1 MLRGL
6 QNARKSLTYKGIGE
20 YRAITLTTGVDTVAG
35 TAGNDTIN
43 ADETTLTALDIVNG
57 GEGFDVINLLDLTGG
72 STIPSSATISSVETI
87 IVRSAGDVGANNPLD
102 VSTAKITGLTNLN
115 VTQAESVYVKAGK
128 TTAVSVAGATG
139 NISIDG
145 SAAAS
150 VVAATADKTVDIVS
164 SGSVTVAQTKL
175 GTGEILIDGGTD
187 ITVNASGANYSGGS
201 GIVVGNTAGNSPAV
215 ASDLPSGAV
224 AITVA
229 TAATDGDAAI
239 ANPNIV
245 VEGGSSVTIVQSVTA
260 GADVAT
266 KSDTNY
272 SAQQGSVTVTGSAT
286 TTTVTV
292 NQSAES
298 AGATAVAAIAGVK
311 QVDTVVFGA
320 LQATESVNVGGLIFT
335 ASKALTAAE
344 VASAF
349 ANLAKGATQGSA
361 SASNGVYSG
370 VFGDYSTGAVTTAS
384 GVSSVQATA
393 ASAATGNTPI
403 EVTDDLIV
411 NNALENENP
420 WDATVIAATNKTAG
434 VTETT
439 ATVGKL
445 AVVSGAVNIDG
456 NITGTDVLATVSLDA
471 FGAQTTVASDAL
483 TTLTLANSAN
493 DITVTNAAATSL
505 ALNVNN
511 LTAGSSIDL
520 DNATSNQ
527 TYTTLNITATGKD
540 SDVTLTADAVT
551 ALTVAGDK
559 AVDLSD
565 AMLSALKT
573 VTVSGAAGLK
583 LNASGSTV
591 TAVTTA
597 DTSGNSTITIDA
609 DKATFAG
616 GSGKDAVTLSS
627 TTVDKAVALGG
638 GDDTLTLASGT
649 AAVVSTLSGD
659 EGTDTLAMDVVD
671 AETLSQNTLFE
682 GKVDGFEK
690 LSLGQ
695 AASGAAL
702 TVDLANLDN
711 IDYIVSENAVAL
723 SQGGPIWSIPV
734 SDLTSVGSNLNYEL
748 YYDNGNGM
756 SNYIAAVGVGQG
768 TWSQADLITALI
780 AEITSQRLSAA
791 ADVLSV
797 TDDGQGNILVEFN
810 PGITVSS
817 FGKYVY
823 VDGLFDFPQS
833 SFNFGSDMGSNTV
846 PAGELTLTHMANNGT
861 LELTDAGAGV
871 TVTMDDATGT
881 SDSFNIVTKVDA
893 ADLDFGT
900 VDVAG
905 VETLNITATDTT
917 PINTTTGAAT
927 ISKATLEIADAAVKA
942 VIVTGNA
949 NIDLTASGAALTSM
963 DASAATGKVTF
974 SSAVNSAVVK
984 GGSAAD
990 TLTATAN
997 SQKLNG
1003 GAGADVLVVT
1013 GNLTELTGGAGADT
1027 FNIGDATTNVNSYAT
1042 ITDLSAGDK
1051 IKFSSGAENFAAS
1064 KVVLANTAV
1073 FQDFANAA
1081 IAATNDGE
1089 VSWFQF
1095 GGDTYIIE
1103 NVAIG
1108 QNSPDNE
1115 VTFTN
1120 GSDIIVKITGL
1131 VDLST
1136 ASFSA
1141 SADTLLIV

>member
-1 MLRGL
+1 M
-6 QNARKSLTYKGIGE
+6 
-20 YRAITLTTGVDTVAG
+20 DTVAG

-411 NNALENENP
+411 NNALESENP
-420 WDATVIAATNKTAG
+420 WGATVIAATNKTAG

-493 DITVTNAAATSL
+493 DITVTNATATSL

-511 LTAGSSIDL
+511 LTTGSSIDL
-520 DNATSNQ
+520 DNATNNQ

-540 SDVTLTADAVT
+540 SDVTLTAAAVT

-559 AVDLSD
+559 AVDLSG
-565 AMLSALKT
+565 ATLSALKT

-649 AAVVSTLSGD
+649 SAVVSTLSGG
-659 EGTDTLAMDVVD
+659 EGTDTLAMDAAD

-695 AASGAAL
+695 AASGATL
-702 TVDLANLDN
+702 TVDIANLDN
-711 IDYIVSENAVAL
+711 ISYVVSKNAVATSSTGSQIVINVDDILATDVNATYVYVGLGL
-723 SQGGPIWSIPV
+723 SVASTGATQYFMEGMFSNTNSVTVAEIISAALTTNLSYYPAIV
-734 SDLTSVGSNLNYEL
+734 SVIAGANPDELIVELAPGEVIQSQTAYVQTSVG
-748 YYDNGNGM
+748 YDPSASSLAFG
-756 SNYIAAVGVGQG
+756 APFL
-768 TWSQADLITALI
+768 DLGPT
-780 AEITSQRLSAA
+780 
-791 ADVLSV
+791 VV
-797 TDDGQGNILVEFN
+797 
-810 PGITVSS
+810 PGAT
-817 FGKYVY
+817 
-823 VDGLFDFPQS
+823 
-833 SFNFGSDMGSNTV
+833 
-846 PAGELTLTHMANNGT
+846 LTLDNMANSGT

-917 PINTTTGAAT
+917 PVNTTTGAAT
-927 ISKATLEIADAAVKA
+927 ISKATIEITDVAVKA
-942 VIVTGNA
+942 VVVTGNA
-949 NIDLTASGAALTSM
+949 NLDLTASGAALTSM

-1108 QNSPDNE
+1108 GQNSNNDE

-1120 GSDIIVKITGL
+1120 GSDIIVNITGL

>member
-1 MLRGL
+1 MP
-6 QNARKSLTYKGIGE
+6 LT
-20 YRAITLTTGVDTVAG
+20 AGVDTLTG
-35 TAGNDTIN
+35 TAGNDVIN
-43 ADETTLTALDIVNG
+43 ADETTLTDLDIVNG
-57 GEGFDVINLLDLTGG
+57 GAGSDVMNLLDLTGG

-87 IVRSAGDVGANNPLD
+87 NIRAAGDVGGMAPLD
-102 VSTAKITGLTNLN
+102 VSSAKITGLTNLN
-115 VTQAESVYVKAGK
+115 VTQAENVYLKAGK
-128 TTAVSVAGATG
+128 TTSVSVAGATG
-139 NISIDG
+139 DIYVDG

-150 VVAATADKTVDIVS
+150 VVAATADKTVNVAS
-164 SGSVTVAQTKL
+164 SGSVSVTQTKL
-175 GTGEILIDGGTD
+175 GSGAILVDGGTD
-187 ITVNASGANYSGGS
+187 ITVNASDANYPGGS
-201 GIVVGNTAGNSPAV
+201 GIVVGNTSGNNPA
-215 ASDLPSGAV
+215 ATADLPTGVV

-229 TAATDGDAAI
+229 SAATNGDDNI
-239 ANPNIV
+239 ANPGIA
-245 VEGGSSVTIVQSVTA
+245 VEGGSTVTVVQSVTA

-266 KSDTNY
+266 KSDTSY

-370 VFGDYSTGAVTTAS
+370 VFNDYSTGAVTTAS

-493 DITVTNAAATSL
+493 DITVTNATATTL

-511 LTAGSSIDL
+511 LTTGSSIDL
-520 DNATSNQ
+520 DNATNNQ

-540 SDVTLTADAVT
+540 SDVTLTAAAVT

-559 AVDLSD
+559 AVDLSG
-565 AMLSALKT
+565 ATLSALKT

-616 GSGKDAVTLSS
+616 GSGKDDVTLSS

-649 AAVVSTLSGD
+649 AAVVSTLSGG
-659 EGTDTLAMDVVD
+659 EGTDTLAMDAAD

-695 AASGAAL
+695 AAAASNAS
-702 TVDLANLDN
+702 VDLANLSGISYVISKN
-711 IDYIVSENAVAL
+711 VST
-723 SQGGPIWSIPV
+723 G
-734 SDLTSVGSNLNYEL
+734 
-748 YYDNGNGM
+748 
-756 SNYIAAVGVGQG
+756 
-768 TWSQADLITALI
+768 
-780 AEITSQRLSAA
+780 SAA
-791 ADVLSV
+791 PEV
-797 TDDGQGNILVEFN
+797 TIVTT
-810 PGITVSS
+810 PGTSTVAEEAN
-817 FGKYVY
+817 V
-823 VDGLFDFPQS
+823 
-833 SFNFGSDMGSNTV
+833 TV
-846 PAGELTLTHMANNGT
+846 PALQAGEALTIDGLTVTATAETSAQDVMFAFFGNGLSSNTLTVTGTRAYDWYATSAGGNTLYFVAQALGDVTDFTYSSTGLSAGSLTLDNMSNNAT

-949 NIDLTASGAALTSM
+949 NIDLTASGAALTYM

-1108 QNSPDNE
+1108 GQNSNNDE

-1120 GSDIIVKITGL
+1120 GSDIIVNITGL

-1141 SADTLLIV
+1141 SDDTLLIV

>member
-1 MLRGL
+1 M
-6 QNARKSLTYKGIGE
+6 
-20 YRAITLTTGVDTVAG
+20 
-35 TAGNDTIN
+35 
-43 ADETTLTALDIVNG
+43 
-57 GEGFDVINLLDLTGG
+57 NLLDLTGG

-87 IVRSAGDVGANNPLD
+87 NVRSAGDVGANNPLD

-115 VTQAESVYVKAGK
+115 VTQAENVYVKAGK

-150 VVAATADKTVDIVS
+150 VVAATADKTVDIIS
-164 SGSVTVAQTKL
+164 SGSVAVAQTKL
-175 GTGEILIDGGTD
+175 GTGEILVDGGTD

-266 KSDTNY
+266 KSDTNF
-272 SAQQGSVTVTGSAT
+272 SAQQGDVTVTGSAT

-411 NNALENENP
+411 NNALENENQ

-493 DITVTNAAATSL
+493 DITVTNATATSL

-511 LTAGSSIDL
+511 LTTGSSIDL
-520 DNATSNQ
+520 DNATNNQ

-540 SDVTLTADAVT
+540 SDVTLTAAAVT

-559 AVDLSD
+559 AVDLSG
-565 AMLSALKT
+565 ATLSALKT

-649 AAVVSTLSGD
+649 AAVVSTLNGG
-659 EGTDTLAMDVVD
+659 EGTDTLAMDAAD

-695 AASGAAL
+695 AASGATL
-702 TVDLANLDN
+702 TVDVANLDN
-711 IDYIVSENAVAL
+711 INYVVSKNAVATSSTGSQVVFNIDDIVASDVNATSMYVSLGL
-723 SQGGPIWSIPV
+723 SVASTGLTQYFMQGNFQGNSVTAADIV
-734 SDLTSVGSNLNYEL
+734 SAALATNLN
-748 YYDNGNGM
+748 
-756 SNYIAAVGVGQG
+756 NYPAIV
-768 TWSQADLITALI
+768 
-780 AEITSQRLSAA
+780 
-791 ADVLSV
+791 SV
-797 TDDGQGNILVEFN
+797 TAGNSPDELIVELAPGEVIQGQTSFI
-810 PGITVSS
+810 SS
-817 FGKYVY
+817 SVDPVDFGA
-823 VDGLFDFPQS
+823 
-833 SFNFGSDMGSNTV
+833 MNTV
-846 PAGELTLTHMANNGT
+846 FGAPFIDLGPTVLPGATLTLDNMANNGT

-942 VIVTGNA
+942 VVVTGNA

-1103 NVAIG
+1103 NVAIDSD
-1108 QNSPDNE
+1108 NSQQGVQSLDNE

>member
-1 MLRGL
+1 MIR
-6 QNARKSLTYKGIGE
+6 R
-20 YRAITLTTGVDTVAG
+20 
-35 TAGNDTIN
+35 
-43 ADETTLTALDIVNG
+43 
-57 GEGFDVINLLDLTGG
+57 
-72 STIPSSATISSVETI
+72 
-87 IVRSAGDVGANNPLD
+87 
-102 VSTAKITGLTNLN
+102 
-115 VTQAESVYVKAGK
+115 
-128 TTAVSVAGATG
+128 
-139 NISIDG
+139 
-145 SAAAS
+145 
-150 VVAATADKTVDIVS
+150 
-164 SGSVTVAQTKL
+164 
-175 GTGEILIDGGTD
+175 
-187 ITVNASGANYSGGS
+187 
-201 GIVVGNTAGNSPAV
+201 
-215 ASDLPSGAV
+215 
-224 AITVA
+224 
-229 TAATDGDAAI
+229 
-239 ANPNIV
+239 
-245 VEGGSSVTIVQSVTA
+245 
-260 GADVAT
+260 
-266 KSDTNY
+266 
-272 SAQQGSVTVTGSAT
+272 
-286 TTTVTV
+286 
-292 NQSAES
+292 
-298 AGATAVAAIAGVK
+298 
-311 QVDTVVFGA
+311 
-320 LQATESVNVGGLIFT
+320 
-335 ASKALTAAE
+335 
-344 VASAF
+344 
-349 ANLAKGATQGSA
+349 
-361 SASNGVYSG
+361 
-370 VFGDYSTGAVTTAS
+370 
-384 GVSSVQATA
+384 
-393 ASAATGNTPI
+393 
-403 EVTDDLIV
+403 
-411 NNALENENP
+411 
-420 WDATVIAATNKTAG
+420 
-434 VTETT
+434 
-439 ATVGKL
+439 
-445 AVVSGAVNIDG
+445 
-456 NITGTDVLATVSLDA
+456 
-471 FGAQTTVASDAL
+471 
-483 TTLTLANSAN
+483 
-493 DITVTNAAATSL
+493 
-505 ALNVNN
+505 
-511 LTAGSSIDL
+511 
-520 DNATSNQ
+520 TSNQ

-583 LNASGSTV
+583 LDASGSTV
-591 TAVTTA
+591 TAVSTDGTT
-597 DTSGNSTITIDA
+597 GNSAITIDA

-649 AAVVSTLSGD
+649 SAVVSTLSGG
-659 EGTDTLAMDVVD
+659 EGTDTLAMQAAD

-690 LSLGQ
+690 VSLGQ
-695 AASGAAL
+695 APAGAAY
-702 TVDLANLDN
+702 TVNLANLDN
-711 IDYIVSENAVAL
+711 VSYVISAN
-723 SQGGPIWSIPV
+723 
-734 SDLTSVGSNLNYEL
+734 
-748 YYDNGNGM
+748 
-756 SNYIAAVGVGQG
+756 
-768 TWSQADLITALI
+768 
-780 AEITSQRLSAA
+780 SAA
-791 ADVLSV
+791 ALNILEPDVQDQQFINIGGAGPGVYLNEATLALQFGGGMFNNQTTVLTSGQYITIAGVQFTATGDVGATDLVTAIVDVFAGNSVPNGTALESVGTPTAGIVAQASMGNTLWLGDSNDSQNIPFNLVYDLNFDVL
-797 TDDGQGNILVEFN
+797 
-810 PGITVSS
+810 P
-817 FGKYVY
+817 
-823 VDGLFDFPQS
+823 DFVGANS
-833 SFNFGSDMGSNTV
+833 I
-846 PAGELTLTHMANNGT
+846 PAAELTLTDMANNGT

-974 SSAVNSAVVK
+974 SSALNSAVVK